1 VHVIGAARHPEQ
13 RQGLVGGDDQL
24 EAGPGGADELLAGER
39 VLEPAGTERP
49 PIRLRGHLALEA
61 EAGGA
66 GATPAQRGL
75 APGAVV
81 VQGLAGVIVLA
92 AQDRRLMVGD
102 LVDAHR
108 PEPRHGAALPSQ
120 PAGLK

>member
-1 VHVIGAARHPEQ
+1 MSSARPTTPSSDSDLWAETTSSNPG
-13 RQGLVGGDDQL
+13 RLVRTSWWPVSGSRNPP
-24 EAGPGGADELLAGER
+24 GPNANRYASG
-39 VLEPAGTERP
+39 VTSPSQ
-49 PIRLRGHLALEA
+49 A

-75 APGAVV
+75 APRPVV
-81 VQGLAGVIVLA
+81 VQGLAGMIVLA
-92 AQDRRLMVGD
+92 AQDRRLVVGD